1 MSNEATASAAAV
13 PKEGTPTKKSSKNP
27 KGNKKNMVVEELP
40 EFVDH
45 RIKVWDELY
54 KKQSEMLAAKPD
66 EDIKITLP
74 NGNEVE
80 GKAWKTTPYDVAMG
94 ISPGLARAL
103 IVAKVNE
110 KVWDMT
116 RPLEADCS
124 LELCKFD
131 SEDGSYTFWHSS
143 AHILGEAL
151 ELKYGCK
158 LTVGPPT
165 NDRKGFYYDAYMDG
179 SKQGNISEKDFKE
192 LEKRVQKIVK
202 SKQPFN
208 RLVMK
213 KEEALEMFKFNKFK
227 KILINEKVADGTT
240 CTAYRCGPLIDLCT
254 GPHIPTTG
262 LVKAFALT
270 KNSAAYW
277 KGDAKND
284 SVQRVYGVSFPDK
297 KSMKQHLRLLK
308 EAAER
313 DHRKIG
319 AEQKLFFFD
328 IMSPGSCFFLPHG
341 ARIYNKLVSFIR
353 RCYRERG
360 FDEVIT
366 PNIFNCELWKTSGHY
381 QNYRDDMFLFETA
394 DKEEYGMKPMNCPG
408 HCLMFRHTAR
418 SYKDLPMRF
427 ADFGVLHRN
436 EKSGSLT
443 GLTRVRRFQ
452 QDDAHIFCA
461 KDQIFQEVKG
471 ALEFMKYVYDAMGFT
486 FHLNLSTRPDKYVG
500 EIKVWDE
507 AEKQLQKVLETFCSE
522 HKMKWATDAGGGAF
536 YGPKIDIQLED
547 ALKRRHQC
555 ATVQLDFQLPKRFGL
570 KFKRSN
576 ECIEEPVI
584 VHRAILGSVERMM
597 AVLIE
602 QWGGKWPLW
611 LSPRQV
617 CIVPIAPELIEYA
630 EKVGKILHDRGFYV
644 DVDSSKLQF
653 KKKIALAAT
662 SKTNYVLVVGGKE
675 AAASSVNVRTREN
688 KIIGAMTIEDFI
700 GRMQD
705 EIKEFK

>member
-1 MSNEATASAAAV
+1 MSEAKAPSSTE
-13 PKEGTPTKKSSKNP
+13 PKN
-27 KGNKKNMVVEELP
+27 KGFLATFKFP
-40 EFVDH
+40 DFVAH
-45 RIKVWDELY
+45 RMNVWDELY
-54 KKQSEMLAAKPD
+54 KKQEESRTGGKE
-66 EDIKITLP
+66 IKVTLP
-74 NGNEVE
+74 D
-80 GKAWKTTPYDVAMG
+80 GKIVDGQAGKTTPYDIAMG
-94 ISPGLARAL
+94 ISAGLAKAVT
-103 IVAKVNE
+103 VAKVND
-110 KVWDMT
+110 KVWDLT
-116 RPLEADCS
+116 RPLEDDCK

-165 NDRKGFYYDAYMDG
+165 NDRAGFYYDAYMDG
-179 SKQGNISEKDFKE
+179 TKQANISEKDFKE
-192 LEKRVQKIVK
+192 LEKLVQQIVK
-202 SKQPFN
+202 SKQPFQ
-208 RLVMK
+208 RLVLK
-213 KEEALEMFKFNKFK
+213 KEDALEMFKFNKFK
-227 KILINEKVADGTT
+227 QILIKEKVQDGTT

-254 GPHIPTTG
+254 GPHIPNTG
-262 LVKAFALT
+262 VVKAFAIT

-297 KSMKQHLRLLK
+297 KKMKEHLRLMK

-319 AEQKLFFFD
+319 LEQKLFFFD

-341 ARIYNKLVSFIR
+341 TRIYNKLISFIR
-353 RCYRERG
+353 SEYRKRG
-360 FDEVIT
+360 FQEVIT
-366 PNIFNCELWKTSGHY
+366 PNIYNCDLWKTSGHY
-381 QNYRDDMFLFETA
+381 ANYRDDMFLFESA
-394 DKEEYGMKPMNCPG
+394 DKEEFGMKPMNCPG
-408 HCLMFRHTAR
+408 HCVMFKHFAY
-418 SYKDLPMRF
+418 SYKDLPMRY

-471 ALEFMKYVYDAMGFT
+471 ALEFMKYVYDAFGFK
-486 FHLNLSTRPDKYVG
+486 FHLNLSTRPEKYVG
-500 EIKVWDE
+500 EVKVWDE
-507 AEKQLQKVLETFCSE
+507 AEKQLEQVLEEFSKE
-522 HKMKWATDAGGGAF
+522 HKMKWDFDKGGGAF

-547 ALKRRHQC
+547 ALKRKHQC

-576 ECIEEPVI
+576 DLMEEPVI
-584 VHRAILGSVERMM
+584 VHRAILGSVERMF
-597 AVLIE
+597 AVLCE

-617 CIVPIAPELIEYA
+617 CIVPVTPDFVSYA
-630 EKVGKILHDRGFYV
+630 EEVGKELHEKGYYV
-644 DVDSSKLQF
+644 DVDAGKNQF
-653 KKKIALAAT
+653 KKKIREA
-662 SKTNYVLVVGGKE
+662 SVSQYNYILVVGAKE
-675 AAASSVNVRTREN
+675 RDEKKVNVRTRGNQVLGAKTMPEFI
-688 KIIGAMTIEDFI
+688 KILEDDI
-700 GRMQD
+700 AD
-705 EIKEFK
+705 FK